1 MTQLNGV
8 RKNFQF
14 IFFLISATIKDV
26 QRKILNWSK
35 RHSWGKTSKM
45 FQERKKIP
53 NFFRHLLLSI
63 SNSFLNA
70 SFCAFF
76 SIVHRYFGLA
86 PHEEWKRKKKHLYV
100 CISVGLISNWDSQYP
115 NRQFGVLNLF
125 IFSNVDNV
133 SWSIWNAKQTTKTH
147 SLNYHWTTKKKE
159 KLINDTK
166 KKKM

>member
-70 SFCAFF
+70 SLCAFF

-86 PHEEWKRKKKHLYV
+86 PHEEWKRKKKTPV
-100 CISVGLISNWDSQYP
+100 CVHFRGFNLKLRLSISESTI
-115 NRQFGVLNLF
+115 RCIEF
-125 IFSNVDNV
+125 IYFFQR
-133 SWSIWNAKQTTKTH
+133 WQRFMIHMKCQTNNK
-147 SLNYHWTTKKKE
+147 NP
-159 KLINDTK
+159 
-166 KKKM
+166 